1 MKKIDY
7 PNHDGS
13 DPLEGENDM
22 PAFASIA
29 DEIERERLF
38 EEKKAAKEA
47 EKLYPEIANIKN
59 RDIKDERLQEIVN
72 YYKDTKPDRSELEII
87 ANVEFYR
94 KWKDHTKERR
104 ALEYI
109 RSRLYLSYV
118 YTYERGWMR
127 YRRGCWVEDSY
138 ERIFADL
145 RKLVDKDI
153 EIIERLA
160 AKFNTEKM
168 IIKDFYRSI
177 YVRSTIENAL
187 ALAKGEQEFS
197 IPLDE
202 FDKNPYI
209 LNCTNVI
216 VDLESGAAKKHT
228 PMQKT
233 RMQTNTSYIANAP
246 CPNWLKFLDTVF
258 QSNQELIEY
267 VQRALG
273 YSISGDTSEQC
284 LFICYGTGQNG
295 KSTFMRVVL
304 EILGTYAGVINMSA
318 FLENNNDVIR
328 SDLAGLKGKRFV
340 SANETNSNK
349 QFDSAILKKVTGEDK
364 IKCRFLYKDYFEYT
378 PTFKIWMA
386 LNHLPF
392 VNEQTKAFWRRIKVI
407 PFTVQI
413 SDDQIDK
420 NLTQKLLA
428 ESEGIL
434 YWMVQ
439 GFQKWRKNGLG
450 TCQAVEEIT
459 KEYKEDNDTLKDFLE
474 QYCEIGSDYEAT
486 TTDLYDAYEKYCDE
500 NNVKEHFR
508 LSQRN
513 FAMKLK
519 ERGFERTKHI
529 RIGDEEFRGF
539 KGLRLKESILHDT
552 EEKEVDF

>member
-1 MKKIDY
+1 MKKKTDY

-13 DPLEGENDM
+13 DPLEGEYDM
-22 PAFASIA
+22 PAFASVA
-29 DEIERERLF
+29 DTIERERLS
-38 EEKKAAKEA
+38 EEKKAAEEA
-47 EKLYPEIANIKN
+47 KKLYPEIANSKN
-59 RDIKDERLQEIVN
+59 KSIKDERINEIIN
-72 YYKDTKPDRSELEII
+72 FYRDEKSEYSELEII

-94 KWKDHTKERR
+94 KWKDYTKERR

-118 YTYERGWMR
+118 FTYERGWMR
-127 YRRGCWVEDSY
+127 YRKGCWVEDSY
-138 ERIFADL
+138 EKIFADV
-145 RKLVDKDI
+145 RKLVDMDI

-160 AKFNTEKM
+160 TKFEAEKQ
-168 IIKDFYRSI
+168 IIIDFYRSI
-177 YVRSTIENAL
+177 YARSTLENAL
-187 ALAKGEQEFS
+187 ALAKGEQEFAM
-197 IPLDE
+197 PFDE
-202 FDKNPYI
+202 FDKDPYI
-209 LNCTNVI
+209 LNCANVLMN
-216 VDLESGAAKKHT
+216 LECGEGKEHN
-228 PMQKT
+228 PMQKA
-233 RMQTNTSYIANAP
+233 RMQTNAQYITNAP
-246 CPNWLKFLDTVF
+246 CPNWLKFIDTIF
-258 QSNQELIEY
+258 QNNQELIEY

-295 KSTFMRVVL
+295 KSTFIRVVT
-304 EILGTYAGVINMSA
+304 EILGSYAGVINMSA
-318 FLENNNDVIR
+318 FLENNNDVTR

-364 IKCRFLYKDYFEYT
+364 IKCRFLYKDYFEYA

-407 PFTVQI
+407 PFTAQI
-413 SDDQIDK
+413 PDGQIDK

-439 GFQKWRKNGLG
+439 GFQKWKKNGLG

-474 QYCEIGSDYEAT
+474 QYCEISSDYEAI
-486 TTDLYDAYEKYCDE
+486 TTDLYNAYEKYCDA

-529 RIGDEEFRGF
+529 RIGDDEFRGF
-539 KGLRLKESILHDT
+539 KGLRLKYSISDT
-552 EEKEVDF
+552 KEVDF